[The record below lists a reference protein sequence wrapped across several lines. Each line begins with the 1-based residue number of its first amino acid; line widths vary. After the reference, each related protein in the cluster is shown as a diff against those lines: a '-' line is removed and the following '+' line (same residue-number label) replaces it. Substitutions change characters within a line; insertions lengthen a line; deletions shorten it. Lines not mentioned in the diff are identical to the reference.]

1 MIHILT
7 GPDDFS
13 IAEALAEIKKGLG
26 DQSLLAVNTAM
37 LDGRQVTPG
46 ELRAVCGALPFLAEW
61 RLVVVSGLLGRFEP
75 RAKKGRQSRSTGKKK
90 QSGYKLFSAL
100 ADELPDSTVLVLIDE
115 EIKKANPLL
124 RELQPRAR
132 VRLFPRLRNRALV
145 QWLQRRVKQEGGSIT
160 PRASEALARMVGG
173 NLWIMAA
180 EISKLVLFSSGGSID
195 EDDIA
200 AVVGYA
206 QQASVF
212 KMVDAIL
219 ESKARLAQP
228 ALQQLLQAG
237 LTPTYLLFMLARQA
251 RMLIRAKEMIRQG
264 KPALEIQNRL
274 GISADFIWQKVSEQ
288 ASGYSLVRLGELY
301 HQLLD
306 TDIAIKTGKYQ
317 PELALSILVAELCQK
332 RGR

>member
-1 MIHILT
+1 
-7 GPDDFS
+7 
-13 IAEALAEIKKGLG
+13 
-26 DQSLLAVNTAM
+26 
-37 LDGRQVTPG
+37 
-46 ELRAVCGALPFLAEW
+46 
-61 RLVVVSGLLGRFEP
+61 
-75 RAKKGRQSRSTGKKK
+75 
-90 QSGYKLFSAL
+90 
-100 ADELPDSTVLVLIDE
+100 
-115 EIKKANPLL
+115 
-124 RELQPRAR
+124 
-132 VRLFPRLRNRALV
+132 
-145 QWLQRRVKQEGGSIT
+145 
-160 PRASEALARMVGG
+160 
-173 NLWIMAA
+173 MAA

-237 LTPTYLLFMLARQA
+237 LTPTYLLFMLSRQA

-264 KPALEIQNRL
+264 KSALEIQDRL
-274 GISADFIWQKVSEQ
+274 GISADFMWQKVSEQ
-288 ASGYSLVRLGELY
+288 ASGYSLGRLGELY
-301 HQLLD
+301 HRLLE
-306 TDIAIKTGKYQ
+306 TDLAIKTGKYQ